1 MVKKSV
7 FRFFNVFNL
16 HTWNSPVFNVKSG
29 FDGALI
35 LVIIM
40 GWQKNI
46 FKTPAGLHFF
56 TICLSNKVYESLC
69 QQM

>member
-16 HTWNSPVFNVKSG
+16 HTWSSPVFNVKSG

-40 GWQKNI
+40 GGKRTFLRLQRDCI
-46 FKTPAGLHFF
+46 FHH
-56 TICLSNKVYESLC
+56 
-69 QQM
+69 